1 MVRVLGCGMVN
12 PKVFKN
18 CEIDTNIYS
27 GFAFG
32 LGVERFAMLKYGI
45 TDLRM
50 FYENDHRWLK
60 HYSFRPTGF
69 PNTLKGT

>member
-1 MVRVLGCGMVN
+1 MVN
-12 PKVFKN
+12 PKVFDN
-18 CEIDTNIYS
+18 CNINTEVYN

-50 FYENDHRWLK
+50 FYDNDHRWLK
-60 HYSFRPTGF
+60 HYSFKPTGF
-69 PNTLKGT
+69 PNILKGIL